1 MLVCLFPFS
10 YRDGM
15 LNRTVRQRRT
25 QEERSAETR
34 ARLIDAT
41 LDLLVDRGYALATT
55 TDIAKR
61 AGVTRGA
68 LNHHFSS
75 KDDLV
80 VQSVNHLL
88 REWIGEIRQ
97 VAELVKAGS
106 LSLSAFVDRMWELF
120 SGKLF
125 LVTLEHVTAARHN
138 PYLREQLVSV
148 TREFHA
154 ALDGTWQDFFDGT
167 GLQKPEVGA
176 AFNATLCLMR
186 GMSLQTILRDDPA
199 YYARLLGFWKTVLA
213 EHSQQQRPGA
223 SAISD
228 RTDQGGSQ

>member
-1 MLVCLFPFS
+1 MPPS
-10 YRDGM
+10 AEK
-15 LNRTVRQRRT
+15 QRRT
-25 QEERSAETR
+25 QEERSTETR
-34 ARLIDAT
+34 ARLVEAT
-41 LDLLVDRGYALATT
+41 LDLLVERGYALATT
-55 TDIAKR
+55 ADIAAR

-68 LNHHFSS
+68 LNHHFSG
-75 KDDLV
+75 KDDLI
-80 VQSVNHLL
+80 VQSVSHLL
-88 REWIGEIRQ
+88 RSWIDEIRE

-106 LSLSAFVDRMWELF
+106 LSLSEFVDRMWELF

-167 GLQKPEVGA
+167 GLQKPEVEA

-213 EHSQQQRPGA
+213 EHSQSSRA
-223 SAISD
+223 SEGAISVL
-228 RTDQGGSQ
+228 T

>member
-1 MLVCLFPFS
+1 MPPS
-10 YRDGM
+10 AEK
-15 LNRTVRQRRT
+15 QRRT
-25 QEERSAETR
+25 QEERSTETR
-34 ARLIDAT
+34 ARLVNAT
-41 LDLLVDRGYALATT
+41 LDLLVERGYALATT
-55 TDIAKR
+55 ADIAAR

-68 LNHHFSS
+68 LNHHFSG
-75 KDDLV
+75 KDDLI
-80 VQSVNHLL
+80 VQSVSHLL
-88 REWIGEIRQ
+88 RSWIGEIRE

-106 LSLSAFVDRMWELF
+106 LSLSEFVDRMWELF

-138 PYLREQLVSV
+138 SYLREQLVSV

-167 GLQKPEVGA
+167 GLHKPEVEA

-213 EHSQQQRPGA
+213 EHSQQGRA
-223 SAISD
+223 SEGAISVP
-228 RTDQGGSQ
+228 TDQGRLQ

>member
-1 MLVCLFPFS
+1 MPPS
-10 YRDGM
+10 ADK
-15 LNRTVRQRRT
+15 QRRT
-25 QEERSAETR
+25 QEERSTETR

-41 LDLLVDRGYALATT
+41 LDLLVERGYALATT
-55 TDIAKR
+55 SEIAAR

-68 LNHHFSS
+68 LNHHFSG
-75 KDDLV
+75 KDDLI
-80 VQSVNHLL
+80 VQSVSHLL
-88 REWIGEIRQ
+88 QGWIGEIRR

-106 LSLSAFVDRMWELF
+106 LSLSDFVDRMWELF
-120 SGKLF
+120 SGRLF

-167 GLQKPEVGA
+167 GLQKPEVEA

-213 EHSQQQRPGA
+213 GHSQQSRAGEG
-223 SAISD
+223 AISD
-228 RTDQGGSQ
+228 PTKQGMHP

>member
-1 MLVCLFPFS
+1 MPPS
-10 YRDGM
+10 AEK
-15 LNRTVRQRRT
+15 QRRT
-25 QEERSAETR
+25 QEERSTETR
-34 ARLIDAT
+34 ARLVEAT
-41 LDLLVDRGYALATT
+41 LDLLVERGYALATT
-55 TDIAKR
+55 ADIATR

-68 LNHHFSS
+68 LNHHFSG
-75 KDDLV
+75 KDDLI
-80 VQSVNHLL
+80 VQSVSHLL
-88 REWIGEIRQ
+88 RSWIDEIRE

-106 LSLSAFVDRMWELF
+106 LSLSEFVDRMWELF

-167 GLQKPEVGA
+167 GLQKPEVEA

-213 EHSQQQRPGA
+213 EHSQSSRA
-223 SAISD
+223 SEGAISVL
-228 RTDQGGSQ
+228 T

>member
-1 MLVCLFPFS
+1 MPPS
-10 YRDGM
+10 ADK
-15 LNRTVRQRRT
+15 QRRT
-25 QEERSAETR
+25 QEERSTETR

-41 LDLLVDRGYALATT
+41 LDLLVERGYALATT
-55 TDIAKR
+55 SEIAGR

-68 LNHHFSS
+68 LNHHFSG
-75 KDDLV
+75 KDDLI
-80 VQSVNHLL
+80 VQSVSHLL
-88 REWIGEIRQ
+88 HSWIGEIRQ

-106 LSLSAFVDRMWELF
+106 LSLSDFVDRMWELF

-148 TREFHA
+148 TREFHT

-167 GLQKPEVGA
+167 GLQKPEVEA

-186 GMSLQTILRDDPA
+186 GMSLQTILRDDAA

-213 EHSQQQRPGA
+213 EHSQQGRAGEGA
-223 SAISD
+223 LSD
-228 RTDQGGSQ
+228 LTEQGVHP

>member
-1 MLVCLFPFS
+1 MPPS
-10 YRDGM
+10 ADK
-15 LNRTVRQRRT
+15 QRRT
-25 QEERSAETR
+25 QEERSTETR

-41 LDLLVDRGYALATT
+41 LDLLVERGYALATT
-55 TDIAKR
+55 AAIAGR

-68 LNHHFSS
+68 LNHHFSG
-75 KDDLV
+75 KDDLI
-80 VQSVNHLL
+80 VQSVSHQL
-88 REWIGEIRQ
+88 RSWIGEIRQ
-97 VAELVKAGS
+97 VAELVQAGS
-106 LSLSAFVDRMWELF
+106 LSLSDFVDRMWELF
-120 SGKLF
+120 SGRLF

-167 GLQKPEVGA
+167 GLQKPEVEA

-213 EHSQQQRPGA
+213 EHSQQGRTGEGA
-223 SAISD
+223 IQAPTEQGIS
-228 RTDQGGSQ
+228 Q

>member
-1 MLVCLFPFS
+1 MPS
-10 YRDGM
+10 SAEK
-15 LNRTVRQRRT
+15 QRRT
-25 QEERSAETR
+25 QEERSTETR

-41 LDLLVDRGYALATT
+41 LDLLVERGYALATT
-55 TDIAKR
+55 AEIAGR

-68 LNHHFSS
+68 LNHHFSG
-75 KDDLV
+75 KDDLI
-80 VQSVNHLL
+80 VQSVSHLL
-88 REWIGEIRQ
+88 RSWIGEIRQ

-106 LSLSAFVDRMWELF
+106 LSFSDFVDRMWELF

-167 GLQKPEVGA
+167 GLQKPEVEA

-213 EHSQQQRPGA
+213 EHSQQGPASEGA
-223 SAISD
+223 LSD
-228 RTDQGGSQ
+228 PNEQGVNQ

>member
-1 MLVCLFPFS
+1 ML
-10 YRDGM
+10 RQAA
-15 LNRTVRQRRT
+15 RQRRT

-34 ARLIDAT
+34 ARLVDAT
-41 LDLLVDRGYALATT
+41 LDLLVERGYALATT
-55 TDIAKR
+55 TDIARR

-80 VQSVNHLL
+80 VHSVSHIL

-97 VAELVKAGS
+97 VAELVRAGN
-106 LSLSAFVDRMWELF
+106 LSLSEFVERMWELF
-120 SGKLF
+120 SGRLF

-138 PYLREQLVSV
+138 PFLREQLVPV

-154 ALDGTWQDFFDGT
+154 ALDDTWRNFFDGT
-167 GLQKPEVGA
+167 GLHGPEVEA

-213 EHSQQQRPGA
+213 EHSQNSRA
-223 SAISD
+223 NETAIPL
-228 RTDQGGSQ
+228 

>member
-1 MLVCLFPFS
+1 MPPS
-10 YRDGM
+10 ADK
-15 LNRTVRQRRT
+15 QRRT
-25 QEERSAETR
+25 QEERSTETR

-41 LDLLVDRGYALATT
+41 LDLLVERGYALATT
-55 TDIAKR
+55 SEIAGR

-68 LNHHFSS
+68 LNHHFSG
-75 KDDLV
+75 KDDLI
-80 VQSVNHLL
+80 VQSVSHLL
-88 REWIGEIRQ
+88 HSWIGEIRQ

-106 LSLSAFVDRMWELF
+106 LSLSDFVDRMWELF

-148 TREFHA
+148 TREFHT

-167 GLQKPEVGA
+167 GLQKPEVEA

-186 GMSLQTILRDDPA
+186 GMSLQTILRDDAA

-213 EHSQQQRPGA
+213 EHSQQGRAGA
-223 SAISD
+223 GALSD
-228 RTDQGGSQ
+228 LTEQGVHP

>member
-1 MLVCLFPFS
+1 MPS
-10 YRDGM
+10 STDK
-15 LNRTVRQRRT
+15 QRRT
-25 QEERSAETR
+25 QEERSTETR

-41 LDLLVDRGYALATT
+41 LDLLVERGYALATT
-55 TDIAKR
+55 SEIAAR

-68 LNHHFSS
+68 LNHHFSG
-75 KDDLV
+75 KDDLI
-80 VQSVNHLL
+80 VQSVSHLL
-88 REWIGEIRQ
+88 RSWIGEIRQ
-97 VAELVKAGS
+97 VAELVQAGS
-106 LSLSAFVDRMWELF
+106 LSLSDFVDRMWELF

-148 TREFHA
+148 TREFHT
-154 ALDGTWQDFFDGT
+154 ALDGTWQDFFDGA
-167 GLQKPEVGA
+167 GLQKPEVEA

-213 EHSQQQRPGA
+213 EHSQKTGVNEGA
-223 SAISD
+223 LSD
-228 RTDQGGSQ
+228 PTEQGVDP

>member
-1 MLVCLFPFS
+1 MPPS
-10 YRDGM
+10 ADK
-15 LNRTVRQRRT
+15 QRRT
-25 QEERSAETR
+25 QEERSTETR

-41 LDLLVDRGYALATT
+41 LDLLVERGYALATT
-55 TDIAKR
+55 AEIAAR

-68 LNHHFSS
+68 LNHHFSG
-75 KDDLV
+75 KDDLI
-80 VQSVNHLL
+80 VQSVSHLL
-88 REWIGEIRQ
+88 RSWIGEIRQ
-97 VAELVKAGS
+97 VAELVKAGK
-106 LSLSAFVDRMWELF
+106 LSLSDFVDRMWELF

-167 GLQKPEVGA
+167 GLRKPEVEA

-186 GMSLQTILRDDPA
+186 GMSLQTILRDEPA

-213 EHSQQQRPGA
+213 EHSQQGRPGEGA
-223 SAISD
+223 LSNP
-228 RTDQGGSQ
+228 TEQGANQ